1 MFPAR
6 SKMGIEVMSV
16 NMLLENETDPVIWRG
31 PIIADV
37 VKQFWTTVIW
47 SDVDFMFVDMPP
59 GTGDVPLTV
68 FQSIPLD
75 GIIIVASPQELV
87 SVIVEKAA
95 NMAKMMN
102 IPILG
107 LVENMSYLTCP
118 DCGKQIKLFG
128 ESHID
133 EIAEKY
139 GVPVLAK
146 IPVDPALAKAVDAG
160 AVELFEGDW
169 MDGAMDRL
177 ETL

>member
-1 MFPAR
+1 
-6 SKMGIEVMSV
+6 
-16 NMLLENETDPVIWRG
+16 
-31 PIIADV
+31 
-37 VKQFWTTVIW
+37 
-47 SDVDFMFVDMPP
+47 MFVDMPP

-95 NMAKMMN
+95 NMANMMN

-107 LVENMSYLTCP
+107 LVENMSYLECP
-118 DCGKQIKLFG
+118 HCGEKIQLFG

-139 GVPVLAK
+139 NVPVLAK
-146 IPVDPALAKAVDAG
+146 IPVDPALAKCVDNG
-160 AVELFEGDW
+160 VVELFEGDW
-169 MDGAMDRL
+169 MEGAMDRL
-177 ETL
+177 ENL